1 MHPGDDAYPG
11 RRRVPPRW
19 QLTQLGYCAPMT
31 RSVRAPRD
39 SFLQGQVVVVPTVL
53 AGLTV
58 AVASLLVGGK
68 RGDVRVD
75 VALASMAAFLF
86 GVLLAFTIVRTRERL
101 ALVHNLV
108 ATGNSSLLSIH
119 QMVAVFDDIDRRH
132 IRQLIDDHLT
142 DQIDYR
148 LVDYYRAVASYLRLA
163 DALYALRPV
172 TPQEEAV
179 YKDVVQLG
187 INMTV
192 DRALIEAAT
201 GQAMS
206 AIEWTGLLLLLALL
220 LALIAVLPGGTI
232 LGAVVAGALAGALVT
247 LMVLLRRLD
256 LLRWHERVTI
266 WEPTTRLF
274 RSMGQHPY
282 VPRHVI
288 TTGRYRPTGLVRVVD
303 YPDPYP
309 IRSTKTV
316 RVEDLGPATDA
327 DVTEVQTR
335 GVRALSTASLEPGM
349 LAPGMQPV
357 GAVEP
362 ATRVAMTPT
371 VITVGGERGTQHPG
385 ALEVAGGGAGSA
397 TAGWYVD
404 PAGAAHHR
412 YWNGEAWTTHVR

>member
-1 MHPGDDAYPG
+1 
-11 RRRVPPRW
+11 VI
-19 QLTQLGYCAPMT
+19 
-31 RSVRAPRD
+31 RSARAVWN
-39 SFLQGQVVVVPTVL
+39 SFLAGQLVVLPAVL
-53 AGLTV
+53 GGLAV

-68 RGDVRVD
+68 RGDIRVD
-75 VALASMAAFLF
+75 VAMASMAAFLF

-108 ATGNSSLLSIH
+108 AKGNSSLLSIH
-119 QMVAVFDDIDRRH
+119 QMVAVFDDPDRQH

-148 LVDYYRAVASYLRLA
+148 LVDYHRANASFVRLT
-163 DALYALRPV
+163 DALYSLNPESL
-172 TPQEEAV
+172 QEEAV

-187 INMTV
+187 VTMTV

-206 AIEWTGLLLLLALL
+206 AIEWTGLLLLLVLL
-220 LALIAVLPGGTI
+220 LALIAVLPGGTV

-274 RSMGQHPY
+274 RNMGQPPY

-288 TTGRYRPTGLVRVVD
+288 SAGRYRPTGLVRVVD

-309 IRSTKTV
+309 VRSTKVVT
-316 RVEDLGPATDA
+316 VEDLGPSHDA
-327 DVTEVQTR
+327 DVTELPTR
-335 GVRALSTASLEPGM
+335 GVRALSAATLAEPG
-349 LAPGMQPV
+349 LSAPAGRSVDAMAPV
-357 GAVEP
+357 TRPAVTP
-362 ATRVAMTPT
+362 AT
-371 VITVGGERGTQHPG
+371 VITVDGERRPARPSAPG
-385 ALEVAGGGAGSA
+385 AEMVGTGFAS
-397 TAGWYVD
+397 AGWYAD
-404 PAGAAHHR
+404 PAGTANHR
-412 YWNGEAWTTHVR
+412 YWNGEAWTTQVR

>member
-1 MHPGDDAYPG
+1 MS
-11 RRRVPPRW
+11 
-19 QLTQLGYCAPMT
+19 
-31 RSVRAPRD
+31 RSARALWG
-39 SFLQGQVVVVPTVL
+39 SFLLGQVVVLPAVL
-53 AGLTV
+53 GGLTV
-58 AVASLLVGGK
+58 AVTSVIVGGK

-75 VALASMAAFLF
+75 VAMASMAAFLF

-108 ATGNSSLLSIH
+108 AKGNSSLLSIH
-119 QMVAVFDDIDRRH
+119 QMIAVFDDVDRQH

-148 LVDYYRAVASYLRLA
+148 LVDYYRAARSYVRLTN
-163 DALYALRPV
+163 ALYALRPQSA
-172 TPQEEAV
+172 QEEAV

-232 LGAVVAGALAGALVT
+232 LGAVVAGSLAGALVT

-282 VPRHVI
+282 VPRLVI

-309 IRSTKTV
+309 IRGTKVVT
-316 RVEDLGPATDA
+316 VEDLGPAGDA
-327 DVTEVQTR
+327 DVTGVPASD
-335 GVRALSTASLEPGM
+335 VRALSAAAPAAPGL
-349 LAPGMQPV
+349 LAPEAQPV
-357 GAVEP
+357 GVVAP
-362 ATRVAMTPT
+362 ATRLAMTPVS
-371 VITVGGERGTQHPG
+371 VITMDERELQHSSALG
-385 ALEVAGGGAGSA
+385 AADVGAGFA

-404 PAGAAHHR
+404 PAGAANHR